1 MPNQTPLQALGGQT
15 KFKLDRKVAERLAA
29 LDKTHVLAMERLNEL
44 SQNDLRRIWD
54 QGQKRALTALKSAPN
69 ADAIADVVEPTR
81 AELAQAAGSQKTT
94 LKNGLREISK
104 EAHEIAGPEIRR
116 FVLVAAEHLG
126 KLAAGEQELAD
137 SFAVAHQPSPLLA
150 RLNAEVARLEE
161 QVNRPWAGAIHR
173 PASLIETFTT
183 LN

>member
-1 MPNQTPLQALGGQT
+1 
-15 KFKLDRKVAERLAA
+15 
-29 LDKTHVLAMERLNEL
+29 MERLTEL

-54 QGQKRALTALKSAPN
+54 QGQKRALKALKSAPN
-69 ADAIADVVEPTR
+69 ADAIADVVEPSR
-81 AELAQAAGSQKTT
+81 AELAQAANSQKTT

-116 FVLVAAEHLG
+116 FVLVATEHLG

-137 SFAVAHQPSPLLA
+137 SFAIAHQPSPLLA
-150 RLNAEVARLEE
+150 RLNAEIARLEE
-161 QVNRPWAGAIHR
+161 QVNRPWAGAINR

>member
-1 MPNQTPLQALGGQT
+1 
-15 KFKLDRKVAERLAA
+15 
-29 LDKTHVLAMERLNEL
+29 MERLTEL

-69 ADAIADVVEPTR
+69 ADAIADVVEPSR

-137 SFAVAHQPSPLLA
+137 SFAIAHQPSPLLA
-150 RLNAEVARLEE
+150 RLNTEVAHLEDR
-161 QVNRPWAGAIHR
+161 VNRPWGGAINR
-173 PASLIETFTT
+173 PASLVEAFTT

>member
-1 MPNQTPLQALGGQT
+1 MSTTPLQALAGQIR
-15 KFKLDRKVAERLAA
+15 FKLDKKNAERLAA
-29 LDKTHVLAMERLNEL
+29 LDKTYVLAMERLTEL

-69 ADAIADVVEPTR
+69 ADAITDIVEPSR

-137 SFAVAHQPSPLLA
+137 SFAVAHQPSPLLT

-161 QVNRPWAGAIHR
+161 QVNRPWSGAINR